1 MASGTTSSDYIRG
14 LEKATLSAFQA
25 LPQPAGPCK
34 PPAVVYPTTPGEK
47 DYLITKVTACPLYFA
62 PENTA
67 GTCSSGST
75 RGTLLLQ
82 RNLYPRIKGI
92 EDIAVPAV
100 SNPASLFT
108 SRLTTSVIES
118 NLGPN
123 TGFSS
128 IFEPSLRSSSVGT
141 FVVQSRFSEFFPPNI
156 PYPCKKRLPG

>member
-14 LEKATLSAFQA
+14 LEKATLRAFTA
-25 LPQPAGPCK
+25 PPQPLGPCR
-34 PPAVVYPTTPGEK
+34 APTVAHPIPPGEK
-47 DYLITKVTACPLYFA
+47 DYLLTKVTACPLYFA

-67 GTCSSGST
+67 GTCGGIQ

-82 RNLYPRIKGI
+82 NQLYQRIKGI

-118 NLGPN
+118 SLGPFTPAVRN
-123 TGFSS
+123 
-128 IFEPSLRSSSVGT
+128 LRSSAVGS
-141 FVVQSRFSEFFPPNI
+141 FVVQSRFAEFFPPNI

>member
-1 MASGTTSSDYIRG
+1 MSYGTTSSDYIRG
-14 LEKATLSAFQA
+14 LEKATLTAFKA
-25 LPQPAGPCK
+25 LPQPAGPCRA
-34 PPAVVYPTTPGEK
+34 PAVVYPTTPGEK
-47 DYLITKVTACPLYFA
+47 DYLITKITACPLYFA

-67 GTCSSGST
+67 GSCGGGQ

-82 RNLYPRIKGI
+82 KQLYPRIKGI

-128 IFEPSLRSSSVGT
+128 IVGPSLRPSAVGT